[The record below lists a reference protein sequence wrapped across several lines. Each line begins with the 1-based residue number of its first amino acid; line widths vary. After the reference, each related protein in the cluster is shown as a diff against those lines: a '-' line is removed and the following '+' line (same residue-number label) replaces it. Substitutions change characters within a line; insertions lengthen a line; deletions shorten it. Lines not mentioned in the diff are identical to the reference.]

1 MAEMRKL
8 KHDQAALRTLT
19 RDDLEAL
26 EIGAGI
32 LGTGG
37 GGNPY
42 QGKLLALEALKAGHE
57 MKLLATDAIEPDA
70 LCMSI
75 GGIGAPVVG
84 VERIREGR
92 EGLRCLRAME
102 ELIRT
107 PVDAIVCEEIGGAN
121 SMSPLVTAALGGL
134 PILDCDGMGRAFPEM
149 QMTTF
154 SIYGH
159 SSTPSV
165 MCDLHGNAVIF
176 SHAVSEVWHER
187 MARACVVAQ
196 GGGAMLATAPMQA
209 HFVHQFAI
217 PRSYTKA
224 IALGE
229 AVIRARRMQDDPIQA
244 VCDLEG
250 GRRIFNGK
258 ITDLKRHLRGGF
270 AVGDLELA
278 GFDGWAG
285 ESANVAIQNEFLL
298 FRRNGV
304 VEVTV
309 PDLIVL
315 LDVDTGYPITTEML
329 RYGQRVA
336 VIAIPCHDLL
346 RSPAGLE
353 VVGPAAFGYPDIAF
367 SPLPKPASAHPKTT
381 SETAPAA

>member
-1 MAEMRKL
+1 MMPEARKL
-8 KHDQAALRTLT
+8 KYDEADLRVLT
-19 RDDLEAL
+19 REDLDAL
-26 EIGAGI
+26 EIGSGI

-42 QGKLLALEALKAGHE
+42 QGKLLALEAMKEGYELKI
-57 MKLLATDAIEPDA
+57 LATDKIEPDA

-84 VERIREGR
+84 VERLREGR
-92 EGLRCLRAME
+92 EGVRCLRVME

-107 PVDAIVCEEIGGAN
+107 SIDAVVCEEIGGAN
-121 SMSPLVTAALGGL
+121 SMNPLVTAALGGL

-165 MCDLHGNAVIF
+165 MCDLHGNSVIF
-176 SHAVSEVWHER
+176 SHAASEVWHER

-209 HFVHQFAI
+209 HYVHQYAI
-217 PRSYTKA
+217 PKSYTKA

-229 AVIRARRMQDDPIQA
+229 AVIKARKLQEDPIA
-244 VCDLEG
+244 AICALEG

-270 AVGDLELA
+270 AVGDIALA
-278 GFDGWAG
+278 GFDEWSG
-285 ESANVAIQNEFLL
+285 ETADVAIQNEFLI
-298 FRRNGV
+298 FRREGK
-304 VEVTV
+304 VEVCV

-336 VIAIPCHDLL
+336 VVAIPCHDLL
-346 RSPAGLE
+346 RTERALE
-353 VVGPAAFGYPDIAF
+353 VVGPSAFGYPEIQF
-367 SPLPKPASAHPKTT
+367 SPMPAFNPKAD
-381 SETAPAA
+381 

>member
-1 MAEMRKL
+1 MAEARKL
-8 KHDQAALRTLT
+8 KYDEAALRTLT
-19 RDDLEAL
+19 REDLDAL

-42 QGKLLALEALKAGHE
+42 QGKLLALEAMKAGYE
-57 MKLLATDAIEPDA
+57 MKILATDRIEGDA

-107 PVDAIVCEEIGGAN
+107 PIDAIVCEEIGGSN
-121 SMSPLVTAALGGL
+121 SMNPLVTAALGGL

-209 HFVHQFAI
+209 HYVHQYGI

-229 AVIRARRMQDDPIQA
+229 AVIRARKAQEDPIAA
-244 VCDLEG
+244 VCALEG
-250 GRRIFNGK
+250 GRRIFDGK

-270 AVGDLELA
+270 AVGDMELA
-278 GFDGWAG
+278 GFGDCAG
-285 ESANVAIQNEFLL
+285 QTAAVAIQNEFLI
-298 FRRNGV
+298 FRRDGK
-304 VEVTV
+304 VEITV

-315 LDVDTGYPITTEML
+315 LDVDTGYPITTEVL

-346 RSPAGLE
+346 RSTRALD
-353 VVGPAAFGYPDIAF
+353 VVGPAAFGYPELTY
-367 SPLPKPASAHPKTT
+367 SPLPVPARK
-381 SETAPAA
+381 AA

>member
-1 MAEMRKL
+1 MPETRKQ
-8 KHDQAALRTLT
+8 KYDDVALRRLT
-19 RDDLEAL
+19 PEDLDAL

-42 QGKLLALEALKAGHE
+42 QGKLLALEAMKAGYE
-57 MKLLATDAIEPDA
+57 MKVLATDAIEADA

-107 PVDAIVCEEIGGAN
+107 PIDAIVCEEIGGAN
-121 SMSPLVTAALGGL
+121 AMNPLVTAALGGL

-196 GGGAMLATAPMQA
+196 GGAAMLATAPMQA
-209 HFVHQFAI
+209 HYVHQYGI
-217 PRSYTKA
+217 PRSFTKA

-229 AVIRARRMQDDPIQA
+229 AVIRARKAQEDPIGA
-244 VCDLEG
+244 VCALEG
-250 GRRIFNGK
+250 GRRVFNGK

-270 AVGDLELA
+270 VVGDMELA
-278 GFDGWAG
+278 GFDDCAG
-285 ESANVAIQNEFLL
+285 QTANVAIQNEFLV
-298 FRRNGV
+298 FRRDGV
-304 VEVTV
+304 IEICV

-336 VIAIPCHDLL
+336 VVAIPCHELL
-346 RSPAGLE
+346 RSARALD
-353 VVGPAAFGYPDIAF
+353 VVGPAAFGYPDIIY
-367 SPLPKPASAHPKTT
+367 SPLP
-381 SETAPAA
+381 APGRKAA

>member
-1 MAEMRKL
+1 MPEPRKL
-8 KHDQAALRTLT
+8 KDDEANLRTLT
-19 RDDLEAL
+19 REDLDAL

-42 QGKLLALEALKAGHE
+42 MGKLLALEAMKAGYDL
-57 MKLLATDAIEPDA
+57 KVLATDAIEPDA

-92 EGLRCLRAME
+92 EGVRCLRAME
-102 ELIRT
+102 ELIRA
-107 PVDAIVCEEIGGAN
+107 PIDAVVCEEIGGSNAMN
-121 SMSPLVTAALGGL
+121 PLVTAALCGV
-134 PILDCDGMGRAFPEM
+134 PMLDCDGMGRAFPEM

-165 MCDLHGNAVIF
+165 MCDLHGNVVTF

-209 HFVHQFAI
+209 HYVHQYVI
-217 PRSYTKA
+217 PKSYTKA

-229 AVIRARRMQDDPIQA
+229 AVINARKVQQDPIAA
-244 VCDLEG
+244 VCELEG
-250 GRRIFNGK
+250 GRRIFDGK
-258 ITDLKRHLRGGF
+258 ISDLKRHLRGGF
-270 AVGDLELA
+270 AVGDITLA
-278 GFDGWAG
+278 GFDGFAG
-285 ESANVAIQNEFLL
+285 ETAEVAIQNEFLI

-346 RSPAGLE
+346 RSAKALD
-353 VVGPAAFGYPDIAF
+353 VVGPAAFGYPEIPF
-367 SPLPKPASAHPKTT
+367 SPLP
-381 SETAPAA
+381 AAIAKAA

>member
-1 MAEMRKL
+1 MPEPRKL
-8 KHDQAALRTLT
+8 KYDVADLRTLT
-19 RDDLEAL
+19 REDLDAL

-42 QGKLLALEALKAGHE
+42 QGKLLALEAMKAGYE
-57 MKLLATDAIEPDA
+57 LKILATDRIEPDA
-70 LCMSI
+70 LCMAI
-75 GGIGAPVVG
+75 GGIGAPVVS

-92 EGLRCLRAME
+92 EGVRCLRAME

-107 PVDAIVCEEIGGAN
+107 PIDAVVCEEIGGSN

-134 PILDCDGMGRAFPEM
+134 PMLDCDGMGRAFPEM

-165 MCDLHGNAVIF
+165 MCDLHGNTVIF

-209 HFVHQFAI
+209 HYVHQYGI
-217 PRSYTKA
+217 PKSYTKA

-229 AVIRARRMQDDPIQA
+229 AVIRARKAQEDPIAA
-244 VCDLEG
+244 VCALEG

-270 AVGDLELA
+270 AVGDVALA
-278 GFDGWAG
+278 GFDDFAG
-285 ESANVAIQNEFLL
+285 ETADVAIQNEFLI
-298 FRRNGV
+298 FRRNGM

-336 VIAIPCHDLL
+336 VVAIPCHELL
-346 RSPAGLE
+346 RTVQALD
-353 VVGPAAFGYPDIAF
+353 VVGPAAFGYPEITY
-367 SPLPKPASAHPKTT
+367 SPLPSPTRK
-381 SETAPAA
+381 AA

>member
-1 MAEMRKL
+1 MPETRKQ
-8 KHDQAALRTLT
+8 KYDDAALRRLT
-19 RDDLEAL
+19 SEDLDAL

-42 QGKLLALEALKAGHE
+42 QGKLLALEAMKAGYE
-57 MKLLATDAIEPDA
+57 MKVLATDAIEADA

-107 PVDAIVCEEIGGAN
+107 PIDAIVCEEIGGAN
-121 SMSPLVTAALGGL
+121 AMNPLVTAALGGL

-196 GGGAMLATAPMQA
+196 GGAAMLATAPMQA
-209 HFVHQFAI
+209 HYVHQYGI
-217 PRSYTKA
+217 PKSFTKA

-229 AVIRARRMQDDPIQA
+229 AVIQARKAQEDPIAA
-244 VCDLEG
+244 VCALEG
-250 GRRIFNGK
+250 GRRVFNGK

-270 AVGDLELA
+270 VVGDMELA
-278 GFDGWAG
+278 GFDDCNGQT
-285 ESANVAIQNEFLL
+285 ANVAIQNEFLV
-298 FRRNGV
+298 FRRDGV
-304 VEVTV
+304 IEVCV

-336 VIAIPCHDLL
+336 VVAIPCHELL
-346 RSPAGLE
+346 RSARALE
-353 VVGPAAFGYPDIAF
+353 VVGPAAFGYPDITY
-367 SPLPKPASAHPKTT
+367 SPLP
-381 SETAPAA
+381 APGRKAA

>member
-1 MAEMRKL
+1 MPETRKQ
-8 KHDQAALRTLT
+8 KYDDAALRRLT
-19 RDDLEAL
+19 PEDLDAL

-42 QGKLLALEALKAGHE
+42 QGKLLVLEAMKAGYE
-57 MKLLATDAIEPDA
+57 MKVLATDAIEPDA

-107 PVDAIVCEEIGGAN
+107 PIDAIVCEEIGGAN
-121 SMSPLVTAALGGL
+121 AMNPLVTAALGGL

-209 HFVHQFAI
+209 HYVHQYGI
-217 PRSYTKA
+217 PKSFTKA

-229 AVIRARRMQDDPIQA
+229 AVIRARKAQEDPIAA
-244 VCDLEG
+244 VCALEG
-250 GRRIFNGK
+250 GRRVFNGK

-270 AVGDLELA
+270 VVGDMELA
-278 GFDGWAG
+278 GFDDCNGQT
-285 ESANVAIQNEFLL
+285 ANVAIQNEFLV
-298 FRRNGV
+298 FRRDGMI
-304 VEVTV
+304 EVCV

-336 VIAIPCHDLL
+336 VVAIPCHELL
-346 RSPAGLE
+346 RSARALD
-353 VVGPAAFGYPDIAF
+353 VVGPAAFGYPEITY
-367 SPLPKPASAHPKTT
+367 SPLPARGQK
-381 SETAPAA
+381 AA

>member
-1 MAEMRKL
+1 MMPEARKL
-8 KHDQAALRTLT
+8 KYDEADLRVLT
-19 RDDLEAL
+19 REDLDAL
-26 EIGAGI
+26 EIGSGI

-42 QGKLLALEALKAGHE
+42 QGKLLALEAMKEGYELKI
-57 MKLLATDAIEPDA
+57 LATDKIEPDA

-84 VERIREGR
+84 VERLREGR
-92 EGLRCLRAME
+92 EGVRCLRAME

-107 PVDAIVCEEIGGAN
+107 SIDAVVCEEIGGAN
-121 SMSPLVTAALGGL
+121 SMNPLVTAALGGL

-165 MCDLHGNAVIF
+165 MCDLHGNSVIF
-176 SHAVSEVWHER
+176 SHAASEVWHER

-209 HFVHQFAI
+209 HYVHQYAI
-217 PRSYTKA
+217 PKSYTKA

-229 AVIRARRMQDDPIQA
+229 AVIKARKLQEDPIA
-244 VCDLEG
+244 AICALEG

-270 AVGDLELA
+270 AVGDIALA
-278 GFDGWAG
+278 GFDEWSG
-285 ESANVAIQNEFLL
+285 ETADVAIQNEFLI
-298 FRRNGV
+298 FRREGK
-304 VEVTV
+304 VEVCV

-336 VIAIPCHDLL
+336 VVAIPCHDLL
-346 RSPAGLE
+346 RTERALE
-353 VVGPAAFGYPDIAF
+353 VVGPSAFGYPEIHF
-367 SPLPKPASAHPKTT
+367 SPMAAFNPKAD
-381 SETAPAA
+381 

>member
-1 MAEMRKL
+1 MAETRKL
-8 KHDQAALRTLT
+8 KYDEANLRTLT
-19 RDDLEAL
+19 VEDLDAL
-26 EIGAGI
+26 EIGSGI

-42 QGKLLALEALKAGHE
+42 QGKLLVLEAMKAGYE
-57 MKLLATDAIEPDA
+57 MKILTTDAIEPDA
-70 LCMSI
+70 LCMSL

-102 ELIRT
+102 ELIRA
-107 PVDAIVCEEIGGAN
+107 PIDAIVCEEIGGAN
-121 SMSPLVTAALGGL
+121 SMNPLVTAALGGL

-209 HFVHQFAI
+209 HYVHQYGI
-217 PRSYTKA
+217 PKSYTKA
-224 IALGE
+224 IAIGE
-229 AVIRARRMQDDPIQA
+229 AVIRARKAQEDPIAA
-244 VCDLEG
+244 VCELEG

-278 GFDGWAG
+278 GFDDFSGQTAG
-285 ESANVAIQNEFLL
+285 VAIQNEFLI
-298 FRRNGV
+298 FRRNGE
-304 VEVTV
+304 VEVCV

-346 RSPAGLE
+346 RTARALE
-353 VVGPAAFGYPDIAF
+353 VVGPAAFGYPDIAY
-367 SPLPKPASAHPKTT
+367 SPLP
-381 SETAPAA
+381 APVRQAAE

>member
-1 MAEMRKL
+1 MPEPRKL
-8 KHDQAALRTLT
+8 KYDAADLRTLT
-19 RDDLEAL
+19 REDLDAL

-42 QGKLLALEALKAGHE
+42 QGKLLALEAMKAGYE
-57 MKLLATDAIEPDA
+57 LKILATDRIEPDA
-70 LCMSI
+70 LCMAI
-75 GGIGAPVVG
+75 GGIGAPVVS

-92 EGLRCLRAME
+92 EGVRCLRAME

-107 PVDAIVCEEIGGAN
+107 PIDAVVCEEIGGSN

-134 PILDCDGMGRAFPEM
+134 PMLDCDGMGRAFPEM

-165 MCDLHGNAVIF
+165 MCDLHGNTVIF

-209 HFVHQFAI
+209 HYVHQYGI
-217 PRSYTKA
+217 PKSYTKA

-229 AVIRARRMQDDPIQA
+229 AVIRARKAQEDPIAA
-244 VCDLEG
+244 VCALEG

-270 AVGDLELA
+270 AVGDVALA
-278 GFDGWAG
+278 GFDDFAG
-285 ESANVAIQNEFLL
+285 ETADVAIQNEFLI
-298 FRRNGV
+298 FRRNGM

-336 VIAIPCHDLL
+336 VVAIPCHELL
-346 RSPAGLE
+346 RTVQALD
-353 VVGPAAFGYPDIAF
+353 VVGPAAFGYPEITY
-367 SPLPKPASAHPKTT
+367 SPLPSPTRK
-381 SETAPAA
+381 AA

>member
-1 MAEMRKL
+1 MPEPRKL
-8 KHDQAALRTLT
+8 KYDVADLRTLT
-19 RDDLEAL
+19 REDLDAL

-42 QGKLLALEALKAGHE
+42 QGKLLALEAMKAGYE
-57 MKLLATDAIEPDA
+57 LKILATDRIEPDA
-70 LCMSI
+70 LCMAI
-75 GGIGAPVVG
+75 GGIGAPVVS

-92 EGLRCLRAME
+92 EGVRCLRAME

-107 PVDAIVCEEIGGAN
+107 PIDAVVCEEIGGSN

-134 PILDCDGMGRAFPEM
+134 PMLDCDGMGRAFPEM

-165 MCDLHGNAVIF
+165 MCDLHGNTVIF

-209 HFVHQFAI
+209 HYVHQYGI
-217 PRSYTKA
+217 PKSYTKA

-229 AVIRARRMQDDPIQA
+229 AVIRARKAQEDPIAA
-244 VCDLEG
+244 VCALEG
-250 GRRIFNGK
+250 GRHIFNGK

-270 AVGDLELA
+270 AVGDVALA
-278 GFDGWAG
+278 GFDDFAG
-285 ESANVAIQNEFLL
+285 ETADVAIQNEFLI

-336 VIAIPCHDLL
+336 VVAIPCHELL
-346 RSPAGLE
+346 RTVQALD
-353 VVGPAAFGYPDIAF
+353 VVGPAAFGYPEITY
-367 SPLPKPASAHPKTT
+367 SPLPSPTRK
-381 SETAPAA
+381 AA

>member
-1 MAEMRKL
+1 MAETRKL
-8 KHDQAALRTLT
+8 KYDEAALRTLT

-102 ELIRT
+102 ELIRM

-285 ESANVAIQNEFLL
+285 ETASVAIQNEFLL

-346 RSPAGLE
+346 RSPAALE

-367 SPLPKPASAHPKTT
+367 SPLPK
-381 SETAPAA
+381 AA

>member
-1 MAEMRKL
+1 MAETRKL
-8 KHDQAALRTLT
+8 KYDEAALRTLT
-19 RDDLEAL
+19 REDLDAL

-42 QGKLLALEALKAGHE
+42 LGKLLALEAMKAGYE
-57 MKLLATDAIEPDA
+57 MKILATDAIEPDA

-107 PVDAIVCEEIGGAN
+107 PVDAIVCEEIGGSN
-121 SMSPLVTAALGGL
+121 SMNPLVTAALGGL

-187 MARACVVAQ
+187 MARACVVSQ
-196 GGGAMLATAPMQA
+196 GVARCWR
-209 HFVHQFAI
+209 
-217 PRSYTKA
+217 PR
-224 IALGE
+224 
-229 AVIRARRMQDDPIQA
+229 RCRRTTCTSMAFRKPTPRQLPS
-244 VCDLEG
+244 V
-250 GRRIFNGK
+250 RR
-258 ITDLKRHLRGGF
+258 
-270 AVGDLELA
+270 
-278 GFDGWAG
+278 
-285 ESANVAIQNEFLL
+285 
-298 FRRNGV
+298 
-304 VEVTV
+304 
-309 PDLIVL
+309 
-315 LDVDTGYPITTEML
+315 
-329 RYGQRVA
+329 
-336 VIAIPCHDLL
+336 
-346 RSPAGLE
+346 
-353 VVGPAAFGYPDIAF
+353 
-367 SPLPKPASAHPKTT
+367 
-381 SETAPAA
+381 

>member
-1 MAEMRKL
+1 MMPEARKL
-8 KHDQAALRTLT
+8 KYDEADLRVLT
-19 RDDLEAL
+19 REDLDAL
-26 EIGAGI
+26 EIGSGI

-42 QGKLLALEALKAGHE
+42 QGKLLALEAMKEGYELKI
-57 MKLLATDAIEPDA
+57 LATDKIEPDA

-84 VERIREGR
+84 VERLREGR
-92 EGLRCLRAME
+92 EGVRCLRAME

-107 PVDAIVCEEIGGAN
+107 SIDAVVCEEIGGAN
-121 SMSPLVTAALGGL
+121 SMNPLVTAALGGL

-165 MCDLHGNAVIF
+165 MCDLHGNSVIF
-176 SHAVSEVWHER
+176 SHAASEVWHER

-209 HFVHQFAI
+209 HYVHQYAI
-217 PRSYTKA
+217 PKSYTKA

-229 AVIRARRMQDDPIQA
+229 AVIKARKLQEDPIA
-244 VCDLEG
+244 AICALEG

-270 AVGDLELA
+270 AVGDIALA
-278 GFDGWAG
+278 GFDEWSG
-285 ESANVAIQNEFLL
+285 ETADVAIQNEFLI
-298 FRRNGV
+298 FRREGK
-304 VEVTV
+304 VEVCV

-336 VIAIPCHDLL
+336 VVAIPCHDLL
-346 RSPAGLE
+346 RTERALE
-353 VVGPAAFGYPDIAF
+353 VVGPSAFGYPEIQF
-367 SPLPKPASAHPKTT
+367 SPMPAFNPKVD
-381 SETAPAA
+381 

>member
-1 MAEMRKL
+1 MVEARKL
-8 KHDQAALRTLT
+8 KYDEANLRTLT
-19 RDDLEAL
+19 VEDLDAL

-42 QGKLLALEALKAGHE
+42 QGKLLVLEAMKAGYE
-57 MKLLATDAIEPDA
+57 MKILATDAIEPDA
-70 LCMSI
+70 LCMSL

-107 PVDAIVCEEIGGAN
+107 PIDAIVCEEIGGAN
-121 SMSPLVTAALGGL
+121 SMNPLVTAALGGL

-196 GGGAMLATAPMQA
+196 GGGALLATAPMQA
-209 HFVHQFAI
+209 HYVHQYGI
-217 PRSYTKA
+217 PKSYTKA
-224 IALGE
+224 IAIGE
-229 AVIRARRMQDDPIQA
+229 AVIKARKAQEDPIAA
-244 VCDLEG
+244 VCELEG

-278 GFDGWAG
+278 GFDDFNGQTAG
-285 ESANVAIQNEFLL
+285 VAIQNEFLI
-298 FRRNGV
+298 FRRNGE
-304 VEVTV
+304 VEVCV

-346 RSPAGLE
+346 RSARALE
-353 VVGPAAFGYPDIAF
+353 VVGPSAFGYPDIAY
-367 SPLPKPASAHPKTT
+367 SPLP
-381 SETAPAA
+381 APMRQAAE

>member
-1 MAEMRKL
+1 MVAEPRKL
-8 KHDQAALRTLT
+8 KYDETNLRTLT
-19 RDDLEAL
+19 VEDLDAL

-42 QGKLLALEALKAGHE
+42 QGKLLALEAMKAGYE
-57 MKLLATDAIEPDA
+57 LKILGTDQIEPDA

-84 VERIREGR
+84 TERLRVGR

-102 ELIRT
+102 DLIRQ
-107 PVDAIVCEEIGGAN
+107 PLDAIVCEEIGGVNAIN
-121 SMSPLVTAALGGL
+121 PLVTAALDGL

-209 HFVHQFAI
+209 HFVHRYGI
-217 PRSYTKA
+217 PKSYTKA
-224 IALGE
+224 IALGQ
-229 AVIRARRMQDDPIQA
+229 AVIDARKAQEDPIAA
-244 VCDLEG
+244 VCALEG

-270 AVGDLELA
+270 AVGEIELEGMDAHA
-278 GFDGWAG
+278 GTRAQVVF
-285 ESANVAIQNEFLL
+285 QNEFLS
-298 FRRNGV
+298 FERAGR
-304 VEVTV
+304 VEVSV
-309 PDLIVL
+309 PDLVVI
-315 LDVDTGYPITTEML
+315 LDVDTGHAITTEVL

-336 VIAIPCHDLL
+336 ILALPCHPLL
-346 RSPAGLE
+346 RTPRALA
-353 VVGPAAFGYPDIAF
+353 VVGPQAFGLDVTF
-367 SPLPKPASAHPKTT
+367 QPLTRAGV
-381 SETAPAA
+381 

>member
-1 MAEMRKL
+1 MVEARKL
-8 KHDQAALRTLT
+8 KYDEANLRTLT
-19 RDDLEAL
+19 VEDLDAL

-42 QGKLLALEALKAGHE
+42 QGKLLVLEAMKAGYE
-57 MKLLATDAIEPDA
+57 MKILATDAIEPDA
-70 LCMSI
+70 LCMSL

-107 PVDAIVCEEIGGAN
+107 PIDAIVCEEIGGAN
-121 SMSPLVTAALGGL
+121 SMNPLVTAALGGL

-209 HFVHQFAI
+209 HYVHQYGI
-217 PRSYTKA
+217 PKSYTKA
-224 IALGE
+224 IAIGE
-229 AVIRARRMQDDPIQA
+229 AVIKARKAQEDPIAA
-244 VCDLEG
+244 VCELEG

-278 GFDGWAG
+278 GFDDFNGQTAG
-285 ESANVAIQNEFLL
+285 VAIQNEFLI
-298 FRRNGV
+298 FRRNGE
-304 VEVTV
+304 VEVCV

-346 RSPAGLE
+346 RSARALE
-353 VVGPAAFGYPDIAF
+353 VVGPSAFGYPDIAY
-367 SPLPKPASAHPKTT
+367 SPLP
-381 SETAPAA
+381 APMRQAAE

>member
-1 MAEMRKL
+1 MMPEARKL
-8 KHDQAALRTLT
+8 KYDEADLRVLT
-19 RDDLEAL
+19 REDLDAL
-26 EIGAGI
+26 EIGSGI

-42 QGKLLALEALKAGHE
+42 QGKLLALEAMKEGYELKI
-57 MKLLATDAIEPDA
+57 LATDKIEPDA

-84 VERIREGR
+84 VERLREGR
-92 EGLRCLRAME
+92 EGVRCLRAME
-102 ELIRT
+102 DLIRT
-107 PVDAIVCEEIGGAN
+107 SIDAVVCEEIGGAN
-121 SMSPLVTAALGGL
+121 SMNPLVTAALGGL

-165 MCDLHGNAVIF
+165 MCDLHGNSVIF
-176 SHAVSEVWHER
+176 SHAASEVWHER
-187 MARACVVAQ
+187 MARACVVTQ

-209 HFVHQFAI
+209 HYVHQYAI
-217 PRSYTKA
+217 PKSYTKA

-229 AVIRARRMQDDPIQA
+229 AVIKARKLQEDPIA
-244 VCDLEG
+244 AICALEG

-270 AVGDLELA
+270 AVGDIALA
-278 GFDGWAG
+278 GFDEWSG
-285 ESANVAIQNEFLL
+285 ETADVAIQNEFLI
-298 FRRNGV
+298 FRREGK
-304 VEVTV
+304 VEVCV

-336 VIAIPCHDLL
+336 VVAIPCHDLL
-346 RSPAGLE
+346 RTERALE
-353 VVGPAAFGYPDIAF
+353 VVGPSAFGYPEIQF
-367 SPLPKPASAHPKTT
+367 SPLPAFNP
-381 SETAPAA
+381 

>member
-1 MAEMRKL
+1 
-8 KHDQAALRTLT
+8 
-19 RDDLEAL
+19 
-26 EIGAGI
+26 
-32 LGTGG
+32 
-37 GGNPY
+37 
-42 QGKLLALEALKAGHE
+42 
-57 MKLLATDAIEPDA
+57 
-70 LCMSI
+70 
-75 GGIGAPVVG
+75 
-84 VERIREGR
+84 
-92 EGLRCLRAME
+92 
-102 ELIRT
+102 
-107 PVDAIVCEEIGGAN
+107 
-121 SMSPLVTAALGGL
+121 
-134 PILDCDGMGRAFPEM
+134 M

-209 HFVHQFAI
+209 HYVHQYGI
-217 PRSYTKA
+217 PKTYTKA
-224 IALGE
+224 IAIGE
-229 AVIRARRMQDDPIQA
+229 AVIRARKQQEDPIAA
-244 VCDLEG
+244 VCALEG

-270 AVGDLELA
+270 AVGDLTLS
-278 GFDGWAG
+278 GFDDCAG
-285 ESANVAIQNEFLL
+285 QTAGVAIQNEFLL
-298 FRRNGV
+298 FSRDGK

-315 LDVDTGYPITTEML
+315 LDVDTGYPITTEVL

-346 RSPAGLE
+346 RSARALE
-353 VVGPAAFGYPDIAF
+353 VVGPAAFGYPDIPF
-367 SPLPKPASAHPKTT
+367 SPLPLPVSK
-381 SETAPAA
+381 AA

>member
-1 MAEMRKL
+1 MAESRKR
-8 KHDQAALRTLT
+8 KYDEAALRTLT

-42 QGKLLALEALKAGHE
+42 QGKLLALEALKAGYE
-57 MKLLATDAIEPDA
+57 MKILATDAIEADA

-84 VERIREGR
+84 VERMREGR
-92 EGLRCLRAME
+92 EGLRCLTAME

-165 MCDLHGNAVIF
+165 MCDLHGNTVIF

-229 AVIRARRMQDDPIQA
+229 AVIRARRQQEDPIAA

-270 AVGDLELA
+270 AVGDLELS

-285 ESANVAIQNEFLL
+285 ETASVAIQNEFLI

-346 RSPAGLE
+346 RSSAALE
-353 VVGPAAFGYPDIAF
+353 VVGPAAFGYPDIPF
-367 SPLPKPASAHPKTT
+367 QPLPKPAAAHAKTT

>member
-1 MAEMRKL
+1 MPETRKQ
-8 KHDQAALRTLT
+8 KYDDAALRRLT
-19 RDDLEAL
+19 PEDLDAL
-26 EIGAGI
+26 EIGTGI

-42 QGKLLALEALKAGHE
+42 QGKLLVLEAMKAGYE
-57 MKLLATDAIEPDA
+57 MKVLATDAIEPDA

-107 PVDAIVCEEIGGAN
+107 PIDAIVCEEIGGAN
-121 SMSPLVTAALGGL
+121 SMNPLVTAALGGL

-209 HFVHQFAI
+209 HYVHQYGI
-217 PRSYTKA
+217 PKSFTKA

-229 AVIRARRMQDDPIQA
+229 AVIRARKAQEDPIAA
-244 VCDLEG
+244 VCALEG
-250 GRRIFNGK
+250 GRRVFNGK

-270 AVGDLELA
+270 VVGDMELA
-278 GFDGWAG
+278 GFDDCNGQT
-285 ESANVAIQNEFLL
+285 ANVAIQNEFLV
-298 FRRNGV
+298 FRRDGAI
-304 VEVTV
+304 EVCV

-336 VIAIPCHDLL
+336 VVAIPCHELL
-346 RSPAGLE
+346 RSARALD
-353 VVGPAAFGYPDIAF
+353 VVGPAAFGYPDITY
-367 SPLPKPASAHPKTT
+367 SPLP
-381 SETAPAA
+381 APGRKAA

>member
-1 MAEMRKL
+1 MAEARKL
-8 KHDQAALRTLT
+8 KYDEADLRTLT
-19 RDDLEAL
+19 VEDLDAL

-42 QGKLLALEALKAGHE
+42 QGKLLALQAMKEGYE
-57 MKLLATDAIEPDA
+57 MRILATDRIEGDA

-84 VERIREGR
+84 VERLREGR

-102 ELIRT
+102 DLIRA
-107 PVDAIVCEEIGGAN
+107 PIDAMVCEEIGGAN
-121 SMSPLVTAALGGL
+121 AINPLVTAALGGL
-134 PILDCDGMGRAFPEM
+134 PMLDCDGMGRAFPEM

-187 MARACVVAQ
+187 MARALVVAQ

-209 HFVHQFAI
+209 HFVHQYGI
-217 PRSYTKA
+217 PKSYTKA

-229 AVIRARRMQDDPIQA
+229 AVIRARKMQEDPIAA
-244 VCDLEG
+244 VCALEG

-258 ITDLKRHLRGGF
+258 ISDLKRHLRGGF
-270 AVGDLELA
+270 AVGDIELT
-278 GFDGWAG
+278 GFDDCTGQTAG
-285 ESANVAIQNEFLL
+285 VAIQNEFLI
-298 FRRNGV
+298 FRRNGE

-336 VIAIPCHDLL
+336 VVAIPCHDLL
-346 RSPAGLE
+346 RSARALE
-353 VVGPAAFGYPDIAF
+353 VVGPAAFGYPEITF
-367 SPLPKPASAHPKTT
+367 SPLPALAQK
-381 SETAPAA
+381 AA

>member
-1 MAEMRKL
+1 MMPEARKL
-8 KHDQAALRTLT
+8 KYDEADLRVLT
-19 RDDLEAL
+19 REDLDAL
-26 EIGAGI
+26 EIGSGI

-42 QGKLLALEALKAGHE
+42 QGKLLALEAMKEGYELKI
-57 MKLLATDAIEPDA
+57 LATDKIEPDA

-84 VERIREGR
+84 VERLREGR
-92 EGLRCLRAME
+92 EGVRCLRAME

-107 PVDAIVCEEIGGAN
+107 SIDAVVCEEIGGAN
-121 SMSPLVTAALGGL
+121 SMNPLVTAALGGL

-165 MCDLHGNAVIF
+165 MCDLHGNSVIF
-176 SHAVSEVWHER
+176 SHAASEVWHER

-209 HFVHQFAI
+209 HYVHQYAI
-217 PRSYTKA
+217 PKSYTKA

-229 AVIRARRMQDDPIQA
+229 AVIKARKLQEDPIA
-244 VCDLEG
+244 AICALEG

-270 AVGDLELA
+270 AVGDIALA
-278 GFDGWAG
+278 GFDEWSG
-285 ESANVAIQNEFLL
+285 ETADVAIQNEFLI
-298 FRRNGV
+298 FRREGK
-304 VEVTV
+304 VEVCV

-336 VIAIPCHDLL
+336 VVAIPCHDLL
-346 RSPAGLE
+346 RTERALE
-353 VVGPAAFGYPDIAF
+353 VVGPSAFGYPEIQF
-367 SPLPKPASAHPKTT
+367 SPMPAFNPKAD
-381 SETAPAA
+381 

>member
-1 MAEMRKL
+1 MAETRKL
-8 KHDQAALRTLT
+8 NYDPADLWVLT
-19 RDDLEAL
+19 PEDLDAL

-42 QGKLLALEALKAGHE
+42 QGKLLTLQAMKAGYE
-57 MKLLATDAIEPDA
+57 MKILATDRIAPEA

-102 ELIRT
+102 ELIRV

-121 SMSPLVTAALGGL
+121 AMSPLVTAALGGV

-165 MCDLHGNAVIF
+165 MCDLHGNVVVF
-176 SHAVSEVWHER
+176 QHAVSEVWHER

-196 GGGAMLATAPMQA
+196 GGGAMLAAAPMRA
-209 HFVHQFAI
+209 HYVHQYGI
-217 PRSYTKA
+217 PKSYTKA
-224 IALGE
+224 IALGQ
-229 AVIRARRMQDDPIQA
+229 AVLDARRRQDDPIA
-244 VCDLEG
+244 TVCALEG
-250 GRRIFNGK
+250 GRRIFTGK

-270 AVGDLELA
+270 AVGEVELT
-278 GFDGWAG
+278 GFDDCAG
-285 ESANVAIQNEFLL
+285 DRAGIAIQNEFLI
-298 FRRNGV
+298 FRREGK

-309 PDLIVL
+309 PDLIVV

-336 VIAIPCHDLL
+336 VLAIPCDDLL
-346 RSPAGLE
+346 RTARALE
-353 VVGPAAFGYPDIAF
+353 VVGPAAFGYPEIAF
-367 SPLPKPASAHPKTT
+367 SPLP
-381 SETAPAA
+381 AAERAAA

>member
-1 MAEMRKL
+1 MVAEPRKL
-8 KHDQAALRTLT
+8 KYDEANLRTLT
-19 RDDLEAL
+19 VEDLDAL

-42 QGKLLALEALKAGHE
+42 QGKLLALEAMKAGYE
-57 MKLLATDAIEPDA
+57 LKILGTDQIEPDA

-84 VERIREGR
+84 TERLREGR
-92 EGLRCLRAME
+92 
-102 ELIRT
+102 
-107 PVDAIVCEEIGGAN
+107 GAN
-121 SMSPLVTAALGGL
+121 AINPLVTAALGGL

-209 HFVHQFAI
+209 HFVHRYGI
-217 PRSYTKA
+217 PKSYTKA
-224 IALGE
+224 IALGQS
-229 AVIRARRMQDDPIQA
+229 VIDARKAQEDPIAA
-244 VCDLEG
+244 VCALEG

-270 AVGDLELA
+270 AVGEMELA
-278 GFDGWAG
+278 GFDDFSGQTGGARL
-285 ESANVAIQNEFLL
+285 AIQNEFLI
-298 FRRNGV
+298 FSRNGK

-336 VIAIPCHDLL
+336 VLAIPCHDLL
-346 RSPAGLE
+346 RSAQALE
-353 VVGPAAFGYPDIAF
+353 VVGPKAFGYPEITF
-367 SPLPKPASAHPKTT
+367 SPLPAIARQV
-381 SETAPAA
+381 A

>member
-1 MAEMRKL
+1 MMPEARKL
-8 KHDQAALRTLT
+8 KYDEADLRVLT
-19 RDDLEAL
+19 REDLDAL
-26 EIGAGI
+26 EIGSGI

-42 QGKLLALEALKAGHE
+42 QGKLLALEAMKEGYELKI
-57 MKLLATDAIEPDA
+57 LATDKIEPDA

-84 VERIREGR
+84 VERLREGR
-92 EGLRCLRAME
+92 EGVRCLRAME

-107 PVDAIVCEEIGGAN
+107 SIDAVVCEEIGGAN
-121 SMSPLVTAALGGL
+121 SMNPLVTAALGGL

-165 MCDLHGNAVIF
+165 MCDLHGNSVVF
-176 SHAVSEVWHER
+176 SHAASEVWHER

-209 HFVHQFAI
+209 HYVHQYGI
-217 PRSYTKA
+217 PKSYTKA

-229 AVIRARRMQDDPIQA
+229 AVIKARKFQEDPIA
-244 VCDLEG
+244 AICALEG

-270 AVGDLELA
+270 AVGDIALA
-278 GFDGWAG
+278 GFDEWNG
-285 ESANVAIQNEFLL
+285 ETADVAIQNEFLI
-298 FRRNGV
+298 FRREGK
-304 VEVTV
+304 VEVCV

-329 RYGQRVA
+329 RYGQRIA
-336 VIAIPCHDLL
+336 VVAIPCHDLL
-346 RSPAGLE
+346 RTERALE
-353 VVGPAAFGYPDIAF
+353 VVGPAAFGYPDVQY
-367 SPLPKPASAHPKTT
+367 SPLPAFKPKAD
-381 SETAPAA
+381 